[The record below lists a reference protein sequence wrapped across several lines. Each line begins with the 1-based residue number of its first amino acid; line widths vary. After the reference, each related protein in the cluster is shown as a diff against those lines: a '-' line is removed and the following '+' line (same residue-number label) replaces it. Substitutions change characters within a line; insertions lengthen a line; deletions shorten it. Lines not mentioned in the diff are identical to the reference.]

1 MNIYTNLIAEDLGKI
16 GIGIGDTFTI
26 HHREQSHSI
35 TFAKAYSNVPYGEW
49 VAFIDSESQVQ
60 ISRNYANAAETLAA
74 KGGDPLLLS
83 NQPD

>member
-35 TFAKAYSNVPYGEW
+35 AFAKAISDVPYGEW
-49 VAFIDSESQVQ
+49 VAFIDPESQVQ